1 MIITCNALYLFRLIC
16 YSTYIQIWLY
26 PQRIICF
33 IFIAYPISVY
43 DCLQELYMVS
53 LCNMQICN
61 TTDVTNGA
69 GTTYHSGASEF
80 IPCFSGVSVAQ
91 YQVSLQCFVDRCSIF
106 CNFLFGHF
114 IVCPSFYLRFLITC
128 GFLLPMVS
136 YYLWI
141 LITCGN
147 FKLVLV
153 ILVLIKIHT
162 YELSCAKQIQPLI
175 STVLFFFK
183 FYTFIIFFQ
192 LMATL
197 AKQNL

>member
-1 MIITCNALYLFRLIC
+1 MIITCNALYVFRLIC

-43 DCLQELYMVS
+43 DCLQELYMLS

-128 GFLLPMVS
+128 G
-136 YYLWI
+136 
-141 LITCGN
+141 N